1 MRELTPDLLPA
12 PIPRETLLVVVVVVV
27 VVVLRLFG
35 GEEASINLLVSEV
48 DSK

>member
-27 VVVLRLFG
+27 LRFFD

>member
-12 PIPRETLLVVVVVVV
+12 PIPRETLLVVVVVV
-27 VVVLRLFG
+27 LLQLFG
-35 GEEASINLLVSEV
+35 GGEASINLLVSEV

>member
-12 PIPRETLLVVVVVVV
+12 PIPRETLLVVVV

>member
-12 PIPRETLLVVVVVVV
+12 PIPRETLLVVVVV